1 MTTFASHLV
10 QGALERAG
18 LLVEVRGRLP
28 GQLTGITDDSRQV
41 TPGALFVAV
50 RGTARDGH
58 DFLAAIA
65 DRAGATIVEDATR
78 TTLPSFVVRDARRA
92 APIAAAAAYGE
103 PGAKGR
109 RERMSY
115 EVFRGCGAAAA
126 DSGRSVH
133 DNLGTVP
140 GQLRGRS

>member
-10 QGALERAG
+10 QEALERAG

-28 GQLTGITDDSRQV
+28 GQLTGITDDSRHV

-65 DRAGATIVEDATR
+65 DRAPE
-78 TTLPSFVVRDARRA
+78 
-92 APIAAAAAYGE
+92 
-103 PGAKGR
+103 R
-109 RERMSY
+109 RED
-115 EVFRGCGAAAA
+115 ELE
-126 DSGRSVH
+126 D
-133 DNLGTVP
+133 
-140 GQLRGRS
+140 